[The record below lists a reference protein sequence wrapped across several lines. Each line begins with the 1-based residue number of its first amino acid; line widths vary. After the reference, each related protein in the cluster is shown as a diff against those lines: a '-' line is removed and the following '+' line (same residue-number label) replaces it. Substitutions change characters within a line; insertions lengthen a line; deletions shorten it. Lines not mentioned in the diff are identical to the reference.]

1 MRVLAIESS
10 CDDTSVA
17 VVDDGRHIRSNLI
30 SSQLKIHQPHGGVVP
45 ELASRRHAEVIHVLI
60 QKAITEA
67 ETHVDD
73 IDAIAVT
80 YGPGLEGALLVGIT
94 AAKALAHTLQKPLIG
109 VNHLHGHI
117 YAHYLTDS
125 PPEFPFIALIASGGH
140 TQLVLVE
147 SHSSLKLLGQT
158 RDDAAGEAFD
168 KVARVLGLPYPGGPH
183 VEKEAEAG
191 NINAFTFPIAMKHD
205 GLEFSFSGLKTSVI
219 QTVKKLDSETL
230 PVADICAC
238 FQDTVIRTL
247 WHKTKKACDE
257 YGVTQVAL
265 CGGVMANQTLQTV
278 FKEEAAAASINI
290 FNVPKV
296 LCTDNAAMIG
306 AAACLSELTIRDQN
320 FYTTPQLK
328 L

>member
-17 VVDDGRHIRSNLI
+17 VIEDGRHIKSNLI

-60 QKAITEA
+60 QKALGEA
-67 ETHVDD
+67 EYTFDD
-73 IDAIAVT
+73 IDSIAVT

-94 AAKALAHTLQKPLIG
+94 AAKALAHTLNKPLIG

-117 YAHYLTDS
+117 YAHYLSET
-125 PPEFPFIALIASGGH
+125 PPEFPYIALVASGGH

-183 VEKEAEAG
+183 VEEAAKEG
-191 NINAFTFPIAMKHD
+191 NAKAFKFPIAMKHD
-205 GLEFSFSGLKTSVI
+205 GLEFSFSGLKTAVI
-219 QTVKKLDSETL
+219 QNVKSLDSDSL
-230 PVADICAC
+230 PIADLCAS
-238 FQDTVIRTL
+238 FQDTVIKTL
-247 WHKTKKACDE
+247 WHKTKLACE
-257 YGVTQVAL
+257 QHGVSRVAL
-265 CGGVMANQTLQTV
+265 CGGVMANQTLQTI
-278 FKEEAAAASINI
+278 FQEEAASESISI
-290 FNVPKV
+290 YNVPKV

-306 AAACLSELTIRDQN
+306 AAACLSELTVRDTN

>member
-17 VVDDGRHIRSNLI
+17 VVEDGRHIKSNLI

-45 ELASRRHAEVIHVLI
+45 ELASRRHAEVIHTLI
-60 QKAITEA
+60 QKALTEA
-67 ETHVDD
+67 HCSFDD
-73 IDAIAVT
+73 IDSIAVT

-94 AAKALAHTLQKPLIG
+94 AAKALAHTLKKPLIG

-117 YAHYLTDS
+117 YAHYLTES
-125 PPEFPFIALIASGGH
+125 PPCFPFIALLASGGH

-168 KVARVLGLPYPGGPH
+168 KVARVLGLPYPGGPYI
-183 VEKEAEAG
+183 EDAAKDG
-191 NINAFTFPIAMKHD
+191 NPKAFKFPIGMKHD
-205 GLEFSFSGLKTSVI
+205 GLEFSFSGLKTAVI
-219 QTVKKLDSETL
+219 QTVKSLDPKAL
-230 PVADICAC
+230 PIADICAS
-238 FQDTVIRTL
+238 FQHTVIQTL
-247 WHKTKKACDE
+247 WLKTMLACE
-257 YGVTQVAL
+257 QYSVSSVAL
-265 CGGVMANQTLQTV
+265 CGGVMANQTLQNV
-278 FKEEAAAASINI
+278 FKQEAESASINI
-290 FNVPKV
+290 YNVPKV

-306 AAACLSELTIRDQN
+306 AAACLSELTIRNAN